1 MDTRD
6 EMTAAEKAEQAE
18 RIEML
23 NAQIAL
29 MEVQLTAATTQLD
42 RDCWELRLRI
52 ACADLQGLR
61 G

>member
-1 MDTRD
+1 
-6 EMTAAEKAEQAE
+6 MTAAEKAEQAE